1 MLRRYSWLL
10 LLCCISSLAAQEK
23 LLPPSI
29 TKEQAAEGWIAL
41 FDGETTYGWK
51 AEGPVAV
58 KDGYL
63 VVGGAEAT
71 TLTSTSQFITYEID
85 IQSRPLSDSY
95 DYTMN
100 YGGVNSHSKGS
111 EKITNGSNKTKVTDG
126 SKATPIVIKTQPG
139 TVLEIKSIN
148 LLPTGGKSLFNG
160 KDLSGWKAVP
170 DKKSK
175 FSVTSKGELN
185 VLDGAGDLQTT
196 EEFDDFCLQLDV
208 ISLGDHLNSGVFF
221 RCLPG
226 EFWSGYEAQVR
237 NEWQTTVT
245 MKDGKSYTGSAT
257 DKGDT
262 VEVKVGRDTKKLS
275 KSDIEKVVD
284 HRNKPIDTG
293 SGGIYHFCPARKV
306 VSSDREYYT
315 MTVIAHGNHMA
326 VWVNGYQ
333 TAEHIDTRPFNK
345 SARKGRKDDK
355 GPFSI
360 QGHDPTTNLSFKNIR
375 VNSYPK

>member
-1 MLRRYSWLL
+1 MLRRFSWLL
-10 LLCCISSLAAQEK
+10 LLCCISPLAAQEK

-58 KDGYL
+58 KDGFL
-63 VVGGAEAT
+63 VVGGAETA
-71 TLTSTSQFITYEID
+71 TLTSTSQFLTYEID
-85 IQSRPLSDSY
+85 IQTRPISESY

-111 EKITNGSNKTKVTDG
+111 EKITSGSNKTKVTDG

-139 TVLEIKSIN
+139 TVLQIKSIN
-148 LLPTGGKSLFNG
+148 LLPTVGKSLFNG

-262 VEVKVGRDTKKLS
+262 VEVKVGRDTRKLS

-315 MTVIAHGNHMA
+315 MTVIAHGNHIA

-333 TAEHIDTRPFNK
+333 TAEHTDTRPFNK
-345 SARKGRKDDK
+345 SARRGRKDDK

>member
-1 MLRRYSWLL
+1 MLRHFSWLL
-10 LLCCISSLAAQEK
+10 LLCCSPLVAQEK
-23 LLPPSI
+23 LLPPGV

-51 AEGPVAV
+51 AEGPVTV
-58 KDGYL
+58 KDGNL
-63 VVGGAEAT
+63 VVGGDQAA
-71 TLTSTSQFITYEID
+71 TLTSTSPFLTYEID
-85 IQSRPLSDSY
+85 IQARPISDNY
-95 DYTMN
+95 DYTMH
-100 YGGVNSHSKGS
+100 YGGVNSHSKGVQ
-111 EKITNGSNKTKVTDG
+111 KVTDG
-126 SKATPIVIKTQPG
+126 RSNTKVTSGNKATPIVIKTQPG
-139 TVLEIKSIN
+139 TVLQIKSIN

-160 KDLSGWKAVP
+160 KDLSGWKAMP

-237 NEWQTTVT
+237 NEWQTTVVL
-245 MKDGKSYTGSAT
+245 KDGKSYTGSAT

-262 VEVKVGRDTKKLS
+262 VELKVGRETKKLS
-275 KSDIEKVVD
+275 KSEIEKVVD

-306 VSSDREYYT
+306 VSNDREYYT

-333 TAEHIDTRPFNK
+333 TAEHTDKRPFDK

>member
-1 MLRRYSWLL
+1 MLRRFSWLL
-10 LLCCISSLAAQEK
+10 LLCCISSLTAQEK

-29 TKEQAAEGWIAL
+29 SKEQAAEGWIAL

-51 AEGPVAV
+51 AEGPVVV

-71 TLTSTSQFITYEID
+71 TLTSTSQFLTYEID
-85 IQSRPLSDSY
+85 IQARPISDSY
-95 DYTMN
+95 DYTMS

-139 TVLEIKSIN
+139 TVLQIKSIN

-160 KDLSGWKAVP
+160 KDLSGWKAIP

-185 VLDGAGDLQTT
+185 VFDGAGDLQTT
-196 EEFDDFCLQLDV
+196 EEFDNFCLQLDV

-315 MTVIAHGNHMA
+315 MTVIAHGNHIA

-333 TAEHIDTRPFNK
+333 TAEHTDTRPFNK
-345 SARKGRKDDK
+345 SARRGRKDDK

-360 QGHDPTTNLSFKNIR
+360 QGHDPTTNLSFRNIR